1 MSKNVDI
8 SRCIYKYVPQLL
20 FEYFQKDKD
29 MKVTLSKNKKSLFP
43 NFGRCQK
50 QTQNISVII
59 PITYYYYRNK
69 I

>member
-1 MSKNVDI
+1 MCVNFLE
-8 SRCIYKYVPQLL
+8 Q
-20 FEYFQKDKD
+20 
-29 MKVTLSKNKKSLFP
+29 KKSLFL